1 MHIASFLLLVTS
13 NYWNSSS
20 TNDLNI
26 SRQIR
31 HYLKSFLDIDF
42 LLEPFAS
49 LKGLHI
55 LHEKKRACD
64 RGLHT
69 IKKNILLPFQY
80 VLSFFFD

>member
-55 LHEKKRACD
+55 LHEKKELVIVGC
-64 RGLHT
+64 T
-69 IKKNILLPFQY
+69 QSKKIFY
-80 VLSFFFD
+80 SHSSMY